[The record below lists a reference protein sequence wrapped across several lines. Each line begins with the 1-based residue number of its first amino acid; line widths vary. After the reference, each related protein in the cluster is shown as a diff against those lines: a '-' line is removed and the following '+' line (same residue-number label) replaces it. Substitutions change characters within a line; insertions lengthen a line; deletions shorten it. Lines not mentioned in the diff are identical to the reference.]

1 MHECSVRTGGVQLS
15 PRLVGSCI
23 GTRKCLG
30 TPSST
35 ATGFPGITTGF
46 PNWDSG
52 TRGTLVGNAA
62 FLFSALLAVMMLL
75 LVLSK
80 ETAA

>member
-1 MHECSVRTGGVQLS
+1 MHECSVRTGGLQRS

-23 GTRKCLG
+23 GTRKCRKCLG

-46 PNWDSG
+46 PNWDSC
-52 TRGTLVGNAA
+52 TRGTLVGTAA
-62 FLFSALLAVMMLL
+62 FLFSGPLRL
-75 LVLSK
+75 
-80 ETAA
+80 